1 MKDVRRLL
9 YVVVCAVFFIGLYIL
24 SDFYAGEA
32 VGKYAGEI
40 SSGNSKL
47 TSNEK
52 VTMDDLSLENQIGGY
67 VSTVSR
73 QEIRLSFLGDIT
85 FEGDQLERY
94 YDSSTESFDFTNSFK
109 YITKYLKASNFVA
122 ADFEAVMA
130 GPDEDYE
137 DVFDQ
142 YGTAGFL
149 YNVPEVA
156 AENMKAAGISLLQTA
171 NEHAGDFG
179 VDGVKSTLS
188 YLDSVGIKSAGTQ
201 KSANDKR
208 YTIASVSSIKI
219 GFVAYSNNL
228 NMELDEDNAYAVN
241 SLDNYDENKIKQMCN
256 DVRAARRDG
265 AEFVVAMVYAGEV
278 YNTEP
283 DDSQKSLF
291 NSLFEAGADIVI
303 GTEPYAL
310 QPIEVR
316 DMTDTDGTAKKGV
329 AIYSL
334 GTFLGSETYGSAGI
348 DNDIGAILDVVVNKE
363 GNKKAKI
370 SGIRLTPTCITYTED
385 DVFVLPAAEVKNNK
399 DSFSDVADDSVMER
413 INAACDE
420 IIPGL
425 LEGTGLQ
432 GSYSGNTYVVNF
444 AKL

>member
-1 MKDVRRLL
+1 MRDVRRLL

-32 VGKYAGEI
+32 VGKYASEI

-52 VTMDDLSLENQIGGY
+52 VTMDSLSLENQIGNY

-85 FEGDQLERY
+85 FEGDQLDRY
-94 YDSSTESFDFTNSFK
+94 YDSSSESFDFTNSFQ
-109 YITKYLKASNFVA
+109 YITRYLKASNFVA
-122 ADFEAVMA
+122 ADFEGVMA
-130 GPDEDYE
+130 GPDENYE
-137 DVFDQ
+137 SVYDQ

-149 YNVPEVA
+149 YNIPEIA
-156 AENMKAAGISLLQTA
+156 AENMKTAGISLLQTA
-171 NEHAGDFG
+171 NEHSGDFG
-179 VDGVKSTLS
+179 VDGVKSNLS
-188 YLDSVGIKSAGTQ
+188 YLDSAGIKSVGTQ
-201 KSANDKR
+201 KSSNDKR
-208 YTIASVSSIKI
+208 YTIASVNSLKI
-219 GFVAYSNNL
+219 GFVAYTNDL
-228 NMELDEDNAYAVN
+228 NVELDEEDAYAIN
-241 SLDNYDENKIKQMCN
+241 SLDNYDESKIQQMCN

-265 AEFVVAMVYAGEV
+265 AEFIVAMVYAGDV

-283 DDSQKSLF
+283 DESQKALF
-291 NSLFEAGADIVI
+291 NNLFEAGADIVI

-310 QPIEVR
+310 QPIEIR
-316 DMTDTDGTAKKGV
+316 DLTDTDGTAKKGV

-348 DNDIGAILDVVVNKE
+348 DNDIGAIFDVIINKE

-385 DVFVLPAAEVKNNK
+385 DIFVLPAAEVKNNK
-399 DSFSDVADDSVMER
+399 ENFSDVADETVLER
-413 INAACDE
+413 VEAACDE

-425 LEGTGLQ
+425 LEGTGLTGQ
-432 GSYSGNTYVVNF
+432 YSGNTYVVNF
-444 AKL
+444 

>member
-1 MKDVRRLL
+1 MKDVKRLL

-32 VGKYAGEI
+32 VGKYASEI

-52 VTMDDLSLENQIGGY
+52 VTMDSLSLENQVGNY

-85 FEGDQLERY
+85 FEGDQLDRY
-94 YDSSTESFDFTNSFK
+94 YDSSTESFDFTNSFR
-109 YITKYLKASNFVA
+109 YITKYLKASNYVA
-122 ADFEAVMA
+122 ADFEGVMD
-130 GPDEDYE
+130 GPDENYE
-137 DVFDQ
+137 DVYDQ

-149 YNVPEVA
+149 YNIPEVA

-171 NEHAGDFG
+171 NEHSGDFG
-179 VDGVKSTLS
+179 IDGVKSTLS
-188 YLDSVGIKSAGTQ
+188 YLDSAGIKSVGTQ
-201 KSANDKR
+201 KSSNDKR
-208 YTIASVSSIKI
+208 YTIASVNSLKI
-219 GFVAYSNNL
+219 GFVAYSNDL
-228 NMELDEDNAYAVN
+228 NAELDEEDAYAIN
-241 SLDNYDENKIKQMCN
+241 SLDNYDESKIQQMCN

-265 AEFVVAMVYAGEV
+265 AEFIVALVYAGDA

-283 DDSQKSLF
+283 DENQKALF
-291 NSLFEAGADIVI
+291 NHLFEAGADIVI

-310 QPIEVR
+310 QPIEIR
-316 DMTDTDGTAKKGV
+316 DLTDTNGTSKKGV

-348 DNDIGAILDVVVNKE
+348 DNDIGAIFDVIIDKE
-363 GNKKAKI
+363 GNKKARI

-399 DSFSDVADDSVMER
+399 ENFSDVTDEIVLER
-413 INAACDE
+413 VKAACDE
-420 IIPGL
+420 IIPSL
-425 LEGTGLQ
+425 LEGTGLTGQ
-432 GSYSGNTYVVNF
+432 YSGNTYVVNF
-444 AKL
+444 

>member
-52 VTMDDLSLENQIGGY
+52 VTMDGLSLENQIGSY

-137 DVFDQ
+137 NVFDQ

-179 VDGVKSTLS
+179 IDGVKSTLS
-188 YLDSVGIKSAGTQ
+188 YLDSVGIKAAGTQ

-303 GTEPYAL
+303 GTEPYAM

-316 DMTDTDGTAKKGV
+316 DLTDTDGTAKKGI

-348 DNDIGAILDVVVNKE
+348 DNDIGAILDVVVYKE

-399 DSFSDVADDSVMER
+399 DSFSDVADETVMER

-425 LEGTGLQ
+425 LEETGLQ

-444 AKL
+444 

>member
-1 MKDVRRLL
+1 MKDVKRLL

-32 VGKYAGEI
+32 VGKYASEI

-52 VTMDDLSLENQIGGY
+52 VTMDSLSLENQVGNY

-85 FEGDQLERY
+85 FEGDQLDRY
-94 YDSSTESFDFTNSFK
+94 YDSSTESFDFTNSFR
-109 YITKYLKASNFVA
+109 YITKYLKASNYVA
-122 ADFEAVMA
+122 ADFEGVMD
-130 GPDEDYE
+130 GPDENYE
-137 DVFDQ
+137 DVYDQ

-149 YNVPEVA
+149 YNIPEVA

-171 NEHAGDFG
+171 NEHSGDFG
-179 VDGVKSTLS
+179 IDGVKSTLS
-188 YLDSVGIKSAGTQ
+188 YLDSAGIKSVGTQ
-201 KSANDKR
+201 KSSNDKR
-208 YTIASVSSIKI
+208 YTIASVNSLKI
-219 GFVAYSNNL
+219 GFVAYSNDL
-228 NMELDEDNAYAVN
+228 NAELDEEDAYAIN
-241 SLDNYDENKIKQMCN
+241 SLDNYDESKIQQMCN

-265 AEFVVAMVYAGEV
+265 AEFIVAMVYAGDA

-283 DDSQKSLF
+283 DENQKALF
-291 NSLFEAGADIVI
+291 NHLFEAGADIVI

-310 QPIEVR
+310 QPIEIR
-316 DMTDTDGTAKKGV
+316 DLTDTNGTSKKGV

-348 DNDIGAILDVVVNKE
+348 DNDIGAIFDVIIDKE
-363 GNKKAKI
+363 GNKKARI

-399 DSFSDVADDSVMER
+399 ENFSDVTDEIVLER
-413 INAACDE
+413 VKAVCDE

-425 LEGTGLQ
+425 LEGTGLTGQ
-432 GSYSGNTYVVNF
+432 YSGNTYVVNF
-444 AKL
+444 

>member
-52 VTMDDLSLENQIGGY
+52 VTMDGLSLENQIGSY

-137 DVFDQ
+137 NVFDQ

-179 VDGVKSTLS
+179 IDGVKSTLS
-188 YLDSVGIKSAGTQ
+188 YLDSVGIKAAGTQ

-303 GTEPYAL
+303 GTEPYAM

-316 DMTDTDGTAKKGV
+316 DLTDTDGTAKKGI

-334 GTFLGSETYGSAGI
+334 GTFLGSETYGSASI

-399 DSFSDVADDSVMER
+399 DSFSDVADETVMER

-425 LEGTGLQ
+425 LEETGLQ

-444 AKL
+444 

>member
-1 MKDVRRLL
+1 MKDVKRLL

-32 VGKYAGEI
+32 VGKYASEI

-52 VTMDDLSLENQIGGY
+52 VTMDSLSLENQVGNY

-85 FEGDQLERY
+85 FEGDQLDRY
-94 YDSSTESFDFTNSFK
+94 YDSSTESFDFTNSFR
-109 YITKYLKASNFVA
+109 YITKYLKASNYVA
-122 ADFEAVMA
+122 ADFEGVMD
-130 GPDEDYE
+130 GPDENYE
-137 DVFDQ
+137 DVYDQ

-149 YNVPEVA
+149 YNIPEVA

-171 NEHAGDFG
+171 NEHSGDFG
-179 VDGVKSTLS
+179 IDGVKSTLS
-188 YLDSVGIKSAGTQ
+188 YLDSAGIKSVGTQ
-201 KSANDKR
+201 KSSNDKR
-208 YTIASVSSIKI
+208 YTIASVNSLKI
-219 GFVAYSNNL
+219 GFVAYSNDL
-228 NMELDEDNAYAVN
+228 NAELDEEDAYAIN
-241 SLDNYDENKIKQMCN
+241 SLDNYDESKIQQMCN

-265 AEFVVAMVYAGEV
+265 AEFIVAMVYAGDA

-283 DDSQKSLF
+283 DENQKALF
-291 NSLFEAGADIVI
+291 NHLFEAGADIVI

-310 QPIEVR
+310 QPIEIR
-316 DMTDTDGTAKKGV
+316 DLTDTNGTSKKGV

-348 DNDIGAILDVVVNKE
+348 DNDIGAIFDVIIDKE
-363 GNKKAKI
+363 GNKKARI
-370 SGIRLTPTCITYTED
+370 SGIRLTPTCIIYTED

-399 DSFSDVADDSVMER
+399 ENFSDVTDEIVLER
-413 INAACDE
+413 VKAACDE

-425 LEGTGLQ
+425 LEGTGLTGQ
-432 GSYSGNTYVVNF
+432 YSGNTYVVNF
-444 AKL
+444 

>member
-1 MKDVRRLL
+1 MKDVKRLL

-32 VGKYAGEI
+32 VGKYASEI

-52 VTMDDLSLENQIGGY
+52 VTMDSLSLENQVGNY

-73 QEIRLSFLGDIT
+73 QEIRLSFLGEIT

-94 YDSSTESFDFTNSFK
+94 YDSSTESFDFTNSFR
-109 YITKYLKASNFVA
+109 YITKYLKASNYVA
-122 ADFEAVMA
+122 ADFEGVMD

-137 DVFDQ
+137 DVYDQ

-149 YNVPEVA
+149 YNIPEVA
-156 AENMKAAGISLLQTA
+156 AEDMKAAGISLLQTV
-171 NEHAGDFG
+171 NEHSGDFG
-179 VDGVKSTLS
+179 IDGVKSTLS
-188 YLDSVGIKSAGTQ
+188 YLDSAGIKSVGTQ
-201 KSANDKR
+201 KSSNDKR
-208 YTIASVSSIKI
+208 YTIASVNSLKI
-219 GFVAYSNNL
+219 GFVAYTNDL
-228 NMELDEDNAYAVN
+228 NAELDEEDAYAIN
-241 SLDNYDENKIKQMCN
+241 SLDNYDESKIQQMCN

-265 AEFVVAMVYAGEV
+265 AEFIVAMVYAGDA

-283 DDSQKSLF
+283 DENQKALF
-291 NSLFEAGADIVI
+291 NHLFEAGADIVI

-310 QPIEVR
+310 QPIEIR
-316 DMTDTDGTAKKGV
+316 DLTDTNGTSKKGV

-348 DNDIGAILDVVVNKE
+348 DNDIGAIFDVIIDKE
-363 GNKKAKI
+363 GNKKARI

-399 DSFSDVADDSVMER
+399 ENFSDVTDETVLER
-413 INAACDE
+413 VKAASDE

-425 LEGTGLQ
+425 LEGTGLTGQ
-432 GSYSGNTYVVNF
+432 YSENTYVVNF
-444 AKL
+444 

>member
-1 MKDVRRLL
+1 MKDVKRLL

-32 VGKYAGEI
+32 VGKYASEI

-52 VTMDDLSLENQIGGY
+52 VTMDSLSLENQVGNY

-85 FEGDQLERY
+85 FEGDQLDRY
-94 YDSSTESFDFTNSFK
+94 YDSSTESFDFTNSFR
-109 YITKYLKASNFVA
+109 YITKYLKASNYVV
-122 ADFEAVMA
+122 ADFEGVMD
-130 GPDEDYE
+130 GPDENYE
-137 DVFDQ
+137 DVYDQ

-149 YNVPEVA
+149 YNIPEVA

-171 NEHAGDFG
+171 NEHSGDFG
-179 VDGVKSTLS
+179 IDGVKSTLS
-188 YLDSVGIKSAGTQ
+188 YLDSAGIKSVGTQ
-201 KSANDKR
+201 KSSNDKR
-208 YTIASVSSIKI
+208 YTIASVNSLKI
-219 GFVAYSNNL
+219 GFVAYSNDL
-228 NMELDEDNAYAVN
+228 NAELDEEDAYAIN
-241 SLDNYDENKIKQMCN
+241 SLDNYDESKIQQMCN

-265 AEFVVAMVYAGEV
+265 AEFIVAMVYAGDA

-283 DDSQKSLF
+283 DENQKALF
-291 NSLFEAGADIVI
+291 NHLFEAGADIVI

-310 QPIEVR
+310 QPIEIR
-316 DMTDTDGTAKKGV
+316 DLTDTNGTSKKGV

-348 DNDIGAILDVVVNKE
+348 DNDIGAIFDVIIDKE
-363 GNKKAKI
+363 GNKKARI

-399 DSFSDVADDSVMER
+399 ENFSDVTDEIVLER
-413 INAACDE
+413 VKAACDE

-425 LEGTGLQ
+425 LEGTGLTGQ
-432 GSYSGNTYVVNF
+432 YSGNTYVVNF
-444 AKL
+444 

>member
-1 MKDVRRLL
+1 MKDVKRLL

-32 VGKYAGEI
+32 VGKYASEI

-52 VTMDDLSLENQIGGY
+52 VTMDSLSLENQVGNY

-85 FEGDQLERY
+85 FEGDQLDRY
-94 YDSSTESFDFTNSFK
+94 YDSSTESFDFTNSFR
-109 YITKYLKASNFVA
+109 YITKYLKASNYVA
-122 ADFEAVMA
+122 ADFEGVMD
-130 GPDEDYE
+130 GPDENYE
-137 DVFDQ
+137 DVYDQ

-149 YNVPEVA
+149 YNIPEVA

-171 NEHAGDFG
+171 NEHSGDFG
-179 VDGVKSTLS
+179 IDGVKSTLS
-188 YLDSVGIKSAGTQ
+188 YLDSAGIKSVGTQ
-201 KSANDKR
+201 KSSNDKR
-208 YTIASVSSIKI
+208 YTIASVNSLKI
-219 GFVAYSNNL
+219 GFVAYSNDL
-228 NMELDEDNAYAVN
+228 NAELDEEDAYAIN
-241 SLDNYDENKIKQMCN
+241 SLDNYDESKIQQMCN
-256 DVRAARRDG
+256 DVRAACRDG
-265 AEFVVAMVYAGEV
+265 AEFIVAMVYAGDA

-283 DDSQKSLF
+283 DENQKALF
-291 NSLFEAGADIVI
+291 NHLFEAGADIVI

-310 QPIEVR
+310 QPIEIR
-316 DMTDTDGTAKKGV
+316 DLTDTNGTSKKGV

-348 DNDIGAILDVVVNKE
+348 DNDIGAIFDVIIDKE
-363 GNKKAKI
+363 GNKKARI

-399 DSFSDVADDSVMER
+399 ENFSDVTDEIVLER
-413 INAACDE
+413 VKAACDE

-425 LEGTGLQ
+425 LEGTGLTGQ
-432 GSYSGNTYVVNF
+432 YSGNTYVVNF
-444 AKL
+444 

>member
-1 MKDVRRLL
+1 MKDVKRLL

-32 VGKYAGEI
+32 VGKYASEI

-52 VTMDDLSLENQIGGY
+52 VTMDSLSLENQVGSY

-85 FEGDQLERY
+85 FEGDQLDRY
-94 YDSSTESFDFTNSFK
+94 YDSSTESFDFTNSFR
-109 YITKYLKASNFVA
+109 YITKYLKASNYVA
-122 ADFEAVMA
+122 ADFEGVMD
-130 GPDEDYE
+130 GPDENYE
-137 DVFDQ
+137 DVYDQ

-149 YNVPEVA
+149 YNIPEVA

-171 NEHAGDFG
+171 NEHSGDFG
-179 VDGVKSTLS
+179 IDGVKSTLS
-188 YLDSVGIKSAGTQ
+188 YLDSAGIKSVGTQ
-201 KSANDKR
+201 KSSNDKR
-208 YTIASVSSIKI
+208 YTIASVNSLKI
-219 GFVAYSNNL
+219 GFVAYSNDL
-228 NMELDEDNAYAVN
+228 NAELDEEDAYAIN
-241 SLDNYDENKIKQMCN
+241 SLDNYDESKIQQMCN

-265 AEFVVAMVYAGEV
+265 AEFIVAMVYAGDA

-283 DDSQKSLF
+283 DENQKALF
-291 NSLFEAGADIVI
+291 NHLFEAGADIVI

-310 QPIEVR
+310 QPIEIR
-316 DMTDTDGTAKKGV
+316 DLTDTNGTSKKGV

-348 DNDIGAILDVVVNKE
+348 DNDIGAIFDVIIDKE
-363 GNKKAKI
+363 GNKKARI

-399 DSFSDVADDSVMER
+399 ENFSDVTDEIVLER
-413 INAACDE
+413 VKAACDE

-425 LEGTGLQ
+425 LEGTGLTGQ
-432 GSYSGNTYVVNF
+432 YSGNTYVVNF
-444 AKL
+444 

>member
-130 GPDEDYE
+130 GPDEEYE

-188 YLDSVGIKSAGTQ
+188 YLDSAGIKSAGTQ

-444 AKL
+444 

>member
-1 MKDVRRLL
+1 MKDVKRLL

-32 VGKYAGEI
+32 VGKYASEI

-52 VTMDDLSLENQIGGY
+52 VTMDSLSLENQVGNY

-85 FEGDQLERY
+85 FEGDQLDRY
-94 YDSSTESFDFTNSFK
+94 YDSSTESFDFTNSFR
-109 YITKYLKASNFVA
+109 YITKYLKASNYVA
-122 ADFEAVMA
+122 ADFEGVMD
-130 GPDEDYE
+130 GPDENYE
-137 DVFDQ
+137 DVYDQ

-149 YNVPEVA
+149 YNIPEVA

-171 NEHAGDFG
+171 NEHSGDFG
-179 VDGVKSTLS
+179 IDGVKSTLS
-188 YLDSVGIKSAGTQ
+188 YLDSAGIKSVGTQ
-201 KSANDKR
+201 KSSNDKR
-208 YTIASVSSIKI
+208 YTIASVNSLKI
-219 GFVAYSNNL
+219 GFVAYSNDL
-228 NMELDEDNAYAVN
+228 NAELDEEDAYAIN
-241 SLDNYDENKIKQMCN
+241 SLDNYDESKIQQMCN

-265 AEFVVAMVYAGEV
+265 AEFIVAMVYAGDA

-283 DDSQKSLF
+283 DENQKALF
-291 NSLFEAGADIVI
+291 NHLFEAGADIVI

-310 QPIEVR
+310 QPIEIR
-316 DMTDTDGTAKKGV
+316 DLTDTNGTSKKGV

-348 DNDIGAILDVVVNKE
+348 DNDIGAIFDVIIDKE
-363 GNKKAKI
+363 GNKKARI

-399 DSFSDVADDSVMER
+399 ENFSDVTDEIVLER
-413 INAACDE
+413 VKAACDE

-425 LEGTGLQ
+425 LEGTGLTGQ
-432 GSYSGNTYVVNF
+432 YSGNTYVVNF
-444 AKL
+444 

>member
-1 MKDVRRLL
+1 MKDVKRLL

-32 VGKYAGEI
+32 VGKYASEI

-52 VTMDDLSLENQIGGY
+52 VTMDSLSLENQVGSY

-85 FEGDQLERY
+85 FEGDQLDRY
-94 YDSSTESFDFTNSFK
+94 YDSSTESFDFTNSFR
-109 YITKYLKASNFVA
+109 YIIKYLKASNYVA
-122 ADFEAVMA
+122 ADFEGVMD
-130 GPDEDYE
+130 GPDENYE
-137 DVFDQ
+137 DVYDQ

-149 YNVPEVA
+149 YNIPEVA

-171 NEHAGDFG
+171 NEHSGDFG
-179 VDGVKSTLS
+179 IDGVKSTLS
-188 YLDSVGIKSAGTQ
+188 YLDSAGIKSVGTQ
-201 KSANDKR
+201 KSSNDKR
-208 YTIASVSSIKI
+208 YTIASVNSLKI
-219 GFVAYSNNL
+219 GFVAYSNDL
-228 NMELDEDNAYAVN
+228 NAELDEEDAYAIN
-241 SLDNYDENKIKQMCN
+241 SLDNYDESKIQQMCN

-265 AEFVVAMVYAGEV
+265 AEFIVAMVYAGDA

-283 DDSQKSLF
+283 DENQKALF
-291 NSLFEAGADIVI
+291 NHLFEAGADIVI

-310 QPIEVR
+310 QPIEIR
-316 DMTDTDGTAKKGV
+316 DLTDTNGTSKKGV

-348 DNDIGAILDVVVNKE
+348 DNDIGAIFDVIIDKE
-363 GNKKAKI
+363 GNKKARI

-399 DSFSDVADDSVMER
+399 ENFSDVTDEIVLER
-413 INAACDE
+413 VKAACDE

-425 LEGTGLQ
+425 LEGTGLTGQ
-432 GSYSGNTYVVNF
+432 YSGNTYVVNF
-444 AKL
+444 

>member
-52 VTMDDLSLENQIGGY
+52 VTMDGLSLENQIGSY

-137 DVFDQ
+137 NVFDQ

-179 VDGVKSTLS
+179 IDGVKSTLS
-188 YLDSVGIKSAGTQ
+188 YLDSVGIKAAGTQ

-303 GTEPYAL
+303 GTEPYAM

-316 DMTDTDGTAKKGV
+316 DLTDTDGTAKKGI

-399 DSFSDVADDSVMER
+399 DSFSDVADETVMEG

-425 LEGTGLQ
+425 LEETGLQ

-444 AKL
+444 

>member
-52 VTMDDLSLENQIGGY
+52 VTMDGLSLENQIGSY

-137 DVFDQ
+137 NVFDQ

-179 VDGVKSTLS
+179 IDGVKSTLS
-188 YLDSVGIKSAGTQ
+188 YLDSVGIKAAGTQ

-303 GTEPYAL
+303 GTEPYAM

-316 DMTDTDGTAKKGV
+316 DLTDTDGTSKKGI

-399 DSFSDVADDSVMER
+399 DSFSDVADETVMER

-425 LEGTGLQ
+425 LEETGLQ

-444 AKL
+444 

>member
-1 MKDVRRLL
+1 MKDVKRLL

-32 VGKYAGEI
+32 VGKYASEI

-52 VTMDDLSLENQIGGY
+52 VTMDSLSLENQVGNY

-85 FEGDQLERY
+85 FEGDQLDRY
-94 YDSSTESFDFTNSFK
+94 YDSSTESFDFTNSFR
-109 YITKYLKASNFVA
+109 YITKYLKASNYVA
-122 ADFEAVMA
+122 ADFEGVMD
-130 GPDEDYE
+130 GPDENYE
-137 DVFDQ
+137 DVYDQ

-149 YNVPEVA
+149 YNIPEVA

-171 NEHAGDFG
+171 NEHSGDFG
-179 VDGVKSTLS
+179 IDGVKSTLS
-188 YLDSVGIKSAGTQ
+188 YLDSAGIKSVGTQ
-201 KSANDKR
+201 KSSNDKR
-208 YTIASVSSIKI
+208 YTIASVNSLKI
-219 GFVAYSNNL
+219 GFVAYSNDL
-228 NMELDEDNAYAVN
+228 NAELDEEAAYAIN
-241 SLDNYDENKIKQMCN
+241 SLDNYDESKIQQMCN

-265 AEFVVAMVYAGEV
+265 AEFIVAMVYAGDA

-283 DDSQKSLF
+283 DENQKALF
-291 NSLFEAGADIVI
+291 NHLFEAGADIVI

-310 QPIEVR
+310 QPIEIR
-316 DMTDTDGTAKKGV
+316 DLTDTNGTSKKGV

-348 DNDIGAILDVVVNKE
+348 DNDIGAIFDVIIDKE

-399 DSFSDVADDSVMER
+399 ENFSDVTDEIVLER
-413 INAACDE
+413 VKAACDE

-425 LEGTGLQ
+425 LEGTGLTGQ
-432 GSYSGNTYVVNF
+432 YSGNTYVVNF
-444 AKL
+444 

>member
-52 VTMDDLSLENQIGGY
+52 VTMDGLSLENQIGSY

-137 DVFDQ
+137 NVFDQ

-179 VDGVKSTLS
+179 IDGVKSTLS
-188 YLDSVGIKSAGTQ
+188 YLDSVGIKAAGTQ

-303 GTEPYAL
+303 GTEPYAM

-316 DMTDTDGTAKKGV
+316 DLTDTDGTAKKGI

-385 DVFVLPAAEVKNNK
+385 DVFVLPAAEVENNK
-399 DSFSDVADDSVMER
+399 DSFSDVADETVMER

-425 LEGTGLQ
+425 LEETGLQ

-444 AKL
+444 

>member
-1 MKDVRRLL
+1 MKDVKRLL

-32 VGKYAGEI
+32 VGKYASEI

-52 VTMDDLSLENQIGGY
+52 VTMDSLSLENQVGNY

-94 YDSSTESFDFTNSFK
+94 YDSSTESFDFTNSFR
-109 YITKYLKASNFVA
+109 YITKYLKASNYVA
-122 ADFEAVMA
+122 ADFEGVMD

-137 DVFDQ
+137 DVYDQ

-149 YNVPEVA
+149 YNIPDVA
-156 AENMKAAGISLLQTA
+156 AEDMKAAGISLLQTV
-171 NEHAGDFG
+171 NEHSGDFG
-179 VDGVKSTLS
+179 IDGVKSTLS
-188 YLDSVGIKSAGTQ
+188 YLDSAGIKSVGTQ
-201 KSANDKR
+201 KSSNDKR
-208 YTIASVSSIKI
+208 YTIASVNSLKI
-219 GFVAYSNNL
+219 GFVAYTNDL
-228 NMELDEDNAYAVN
+228 NAELDEEDAYAIN
-241 SLDNYDENKIKQMCN
+241 SLDNYDESKIQQMCN

-265 AEFVVAMVYAGEV
+265 AEFIVAMVYAGDA

-283 DDSQKSLF
+283 DENQKALF
-291 NSLFEAGADIVI
+291 NHLFEAGADIVI

-310 QPIEVR
+310 QPIEIR
-316 DMTDTDGTAKKGV
+316 DLTDTNGTSKKGV

-348 DNDIGAILDVVVNKE
+348 DNDIGAIFDVIIDKE
-363 GNKKAKI
+363 GNKKARI

-399 DSFSDVADDSVMER
+399 ENFSDVTDETVLER
-413 INAACDE
+413 VKAASDE

-425 LEGTGLQ
+425 LEGTGLTGQ
-432 GSYSGNTYVVNF
+432 YSENTYVVNF
-444 AKL
+444 

>member
-1 MKDVRRLL
+1 MKDVKRLL

-32 VGKYAGEI
+32 VGKYASEI

-52 VTMDDLSLENQIGGY
+52 VTMDSLSLENQVGNY

-85 FEGDQLERY
+85 FEGDQLDRY
-94 YDSSTESFDFTNSFK
+94 YDSSTESFDFTNSFR
-109 YITKYLKASNFVA
+109 YITKYLKASNYVA
-122 ADFEAVMA
+122 ADFEGVMD
-130 GPDEDYE
+130 GPDENYE
-137 DVFDQ
+137 DVYDQ

-149 YNVPEVA
+149 YNIPEVA

-171 NEHAGDFG
+171 NEHSGDFG
-179 VDGVKSTLS
+179 IDGVKSTLS
-188 YLDSVGIKSAGTQ
+188 YLDSAGIKSVGTQ
-201 KSANDKR
+201 KSSNDKR
-208 YTIASVSSIKI
+208 YTIASVNSLKI
-219 GFVAYSNNL
+219 GFVAYSNDL
-228 NMELDEDNAYAVN
+228 NAELDEEDAYAIN
-241 SLDNYDENKIKQMCN
+241 SLDNYDESKIQQMCN

-265 AEFVVAMVYAGEV
+265 AEFIVAMVYAGDA
-278 YNTEP
+278 YNKEP
-283 DDSQKSLF
+283 DENQKALF
-291 NSLFEAGADIVI
+291 NHLFEAGADIVI

-310 QPIEVR
+310 QPIEIR
-316 DMTDTDGTAKKGV
+316 DLTDTNGTSKKGV

-348 DNDIGAILDVVVNKE
+348 DNDIGAIFDVIIDKE
-363 GNKKAKI
+363 GNKKARI

-399 DSFSDVADDSVMER
+399 ENFSDVTDEIVLER
-413 INAACDE
+413 VKAACDE

-425 LEGTGLQ
+425 LEGTGLTGQ
-432 GSYSGNTYVVNF
+432 YSGNTYVVNF
-444 AKL
+444 

>member
-1 MKDVRRLL
+1 
-9 YVVVCAVFFIGLYIL
+9 
-24 SDFYAGEA
+24 
-32 VGKYAGEI
+32 
-40 SSGNSKL
+40 
-47 TSNEK
+47 
-52 VTMDDLSLENQIGGY
+52 
-67 VSTVSR
+67 
-73 QEIRLSFLGDIT
+73 
-85 FEGDQLERY
+85 
-94 YDSSTESFDFTNSFK
+94 
-109 YITKYLKASNFVA
+109 
-122 ADFEAVMA
+122 
-130 GPDEDYE
+130 
-137 DVFDQ
+137 
-142 YGTAGFL
+142 
-149 YNVPEVA
+149 
-156 AENMKAAGISLLQTA
+156 
-171 NEHAGDFG
+171 
-179 VDGVKSTLS
+179 
-188 YLDSVGIKSAGTQ
+188 
-201 KSANDKR
+201 
-208 YTIASVSSIKI
+208 
-219 GFVAYSNNL
+219 
-228 NMELDEDNAYAVN
+228 MELDEDNAYAVN
-241 SLDNYDENKIKQMCN
+241 SLDNYDEDKIKQMCN

-283 DDSQKSLF
+283 DDSQRSLF

-316 DMTDTDGTAKKGV
+316 DLTDTDGTAKKGV

-385 DVFVLPAAEVKNNK
+385 DVFVLPAAEVKSNK
-399 DSFSDVADDSVMER
+399 DNFSDVADETVMER

-425 LEGTGLQ
+425 LEGTGLE

-444 AKL
+444 

>member
-188 YLDSVGIKSAGTQ
+188 YLDSAGIKSAGTQ

-444 AKL
+444 

>member
-52 VTMDDLSLENQIGGY
+52 VTMDGLSLENQIGSY

-137 DVFDQ
+137 NVFDQ

-179 VDGVKSTLS
+179 IDGVNSTLS
-188 YLDSVGIKSAGTQ
+188 YLDSVGIKAAGTQ

-303 GTEPYAL
+303 GTEPYAM

-316 DMTDTDGTAKKGV
+316 DLTDTDGTAKKGI

-399 DSFSDVADDSVMER
+399 DSFSDVADETVMER

-425 LEGTGLQ
+425 LEETGLQ

-444 AKL
+444 

>member
-9 YVVVCAVFFIGLYIL
+9 YVVVCAVFFIGFYLL

-52 VTMDDLSLENQIGGY
+52 VTMDSLSLENQIGGY

-85 FEGDQLERY
+85 FEGDQLDRY
-94 YDSSTESFDFTNSFK
+94 YDSAAESFDFTNSFK

-130 GPDEDYE
+130 GPDEEYE

-149 YNVPEVA
+149 YNVPEIA
-156 AENMKAAGISLLQTA
+156 AENMKTAGISLLQTA

-179 VDGVKSTLS
+179 IDGVKSTLS
-188 YLDSVGIKSAGTQ
+188 YLESAGIKSAGTQ

-208 YTIASVSSIKI
+208 YTIASVSSLKI
-219 GFVAYSNNL
+219 GFVAYTDGL
-228 NMELDEDNAYAVN
+228 NMELDEENAYAVN
-241 SLDNYDENKIKQMCN
+241 SLDNYDEDKIKQMCN

-283 DDSQKSLF
+283 DDSQRSLF

-316 DMTDTDGTAKKGV
+316 DLTDTDGTAKKGV

-385 DVFVLPAAEVKNNK
+385 DVFVLPAAEVKSNK
-399 DSFSDVADDSVMER
+399 DNFSDVADETVMER

-425 LEGTGLQ
+425 LEGTGLE

-444 AKL
+444 

>member
-149 YNVPEVA
+149 YNVPEAA

-188 YLDSVGIKSAGTQ
+188 YLDSAGIKSAGTQ

-316 DMTDTDGTAKKGV
+316 DMTDTDGTAKKGI

-444 AKL
+444 

>member
-122 ADFEAVMA
+122 AGFEAVMV

-188 YLDSVGIKSAGTQ
+188 YLDSAGIKSAGTQ

-316 DMTDTDGTAKKGV
+316 DMTDTDGTAKKGI

-444 AKL
+444 

>member
-122 ADFEAVMA
+122 ADFEAVMV

-188 YLDSVGIKSAGTQ
+188 YLDSAGIKSAGTQ

-316 DMTDTDGTAKKGV
+316 DMTDTDGTAKKGI

-444 AKL
+444 